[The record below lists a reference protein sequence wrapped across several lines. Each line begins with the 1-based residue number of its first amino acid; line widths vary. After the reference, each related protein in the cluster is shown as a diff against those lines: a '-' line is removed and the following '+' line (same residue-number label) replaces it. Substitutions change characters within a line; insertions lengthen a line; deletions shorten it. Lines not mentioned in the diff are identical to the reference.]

1 MATIVG
7 KNNSSKLDSTS
18 NTNAIASLVYM
29 NDGVSIC
36 SEACAC
42 CWDKPIPESY
52 EDKVEY
58 LGKRAKIGHTSIFE
72 HSNII
77 TVVKL
82 GGPVITSKDAL
93 GLADSLSCF
102 KYLNVVMRQGNDN
115 IPYLLIGGS
124 YRGYDAM
131 FHLSNNS
138 VSNTIIR
145 AITPILYQNVNS
157 KIFYDLTKENILA
170 EEAFANV
177 EPDPASIY
185 FNDLPEETFYE
196 SDKVKFISV
205 DNINQ
210 IRHNLIQIIGAD
222 IFSNEDISRV
232 ATLSILFK
240 DMSRTATHQ
249 LVRHRNAITQESQ
262 RYVDYSEAAFADPT
276 TFKPDRYDPNK
287 KYEIHFGGQTF
298 SMTSMELGEAIIG
311 TYEDM
316 RNQGMMKEDARSFL
330 PGNVKCRK
338 LYMTSTYSNFMKF
351 LELRCDP
358 HAQAE
363 IRSFAIDCRDASQKI
378 FEDLEKDVDTA
389 GVDEII
395 TDKEVILNNIVENTP
410 ELKEDK

>member
-1 MATIVG
+1 MANIAG
-7 KNNSSKLDSTS
+7 KNNTS
-18 NTNAIASLVYM
+18 NFETNNASAIGSLVYM
-29 NDGVSIC
+29 NDGIRVC
-36 SEACAC
+36 TEACAC

-52 EDKVEY
+52 EEKVEY

-82 GGPVITSKDAL
+82 GGPIIDTRDAWS
-93 GLADSLSCF
+93 LADFASCN
-102 KYLNVVMRQGNDN
+102 KYLNVVMRQYERT
-115 IPYLLIGGS
+115 PYLLIGGS

-138 VSNTIIR
+138 VSNTIIK

-170 EEAFANV
+170 EEVFANV

-210 IRHNLIQIIGAD
+210 IRHNLKQIIGAD

-232 ATLSILFK
+232 ASLTILFK
-240 DMSRTATHQ
+240 DMSRTGTHQ

-338 LYMTSTYSNFMKF
+338 LYMTFTYSNFMKF

>member
-1 MATIVG
+1 MANIAG
-7 KNNSSKLDSTS
+7 KNSTS
-18 NTNAIASLVYM
+18 NLDTNNTSAIGSLVYM
-29 NDGVSIC
+29 NDGIRVC
-36 SEACAC
+36 TEACAC

-52 EDKVEY
+52 EEKVEY

-82 GGPVITSKDAL
+82 GGPIIDSRDAL
-93 GLADSLSCF
+93 SLADFISCN
-102 KYLNVVMRQGNDN
+102 KYLNVVMRQHERT
-115 IPYLLIGGS
+115 PYLLIGGS
-124 YRGYDAM
+124 YRAYDAM

-138 VSNTIIR
+138 VANTIIR

-170 EEAFANV
+170 EEAFANI

-185 FNDLPEETFYE
+185 FNDLPDDTFYE
-196 SDKVKFISV
+196 SDKVKFVSV

-210 IRHNLIQIIGAD
+210 IRHNLKQIIGAD

-232 ATLSILFK
+232 ASLTILFK

-276 TFKPDRYDPNK
+276 TFKSDRYDPNK

-338 LYMTSTYSNFMKF
+338 LYMTFTYSNFMKF

>member
-1 MATIVG
+1 MANIAG
-7 KNNSSKLDSTS
+7 KNNISNLDTS
-18 NTNAIASLVYM
+18 NVSAIGSLVYM
-29 NDGVSIC
+29 NDGIRVC
-36 SEACAC
+36 TEACAC

-52 EDKVEY
+52 EEKVEY

-77 TVVKL
+77 SVVKL
-82 GGPVITSKDAL
+82 GGPIINSSDAL
-93 GLADSLSCF
+93 SLADFVSCN
-102 KYLNVVMRQGNDN
+102 KYLNVVMKQHERT
-115 IPYLLIGGS
+115 PYLLIGGS

-138 VSNTIIR
+138 VANTIIR

-157 KIFYDLTKENILA
+157 KIFYDLTKEDILA

-177 EPDPASIY
+177 EPDPTSIY
-185 FNDLPEETFYE
+185 FNNLPDEPFYE

-210 IRHNLIQIIGAD
+210 IRHNLKQIIGAD

-232 ATLSILFK
+232 ASLTILFK

-249 LVRHRNAITQESQ
+249 LVRHRNGITQESQ

-298 SMTSMELGEAIIG
+298 NMTSMELGEAIIG

-338 LYMTSTYSNFMKF
+338 LYMTFTYSNFMKF
-351 LELRCDP
+351 LELRRDP

-363 IRSFAIDCRDASQKI
+363 IRSFAIDCRDASKKI
-378 FEDLEKDVDTA
+378 FENLEKDVSTG

-410 ELKEDK
+410 ELKEE

>member
-1 MATIVG
+1 MANIAG
-7 KNNSSKLDSTS
+7 KNNISNLDTS
-18 NTNAIASLVYM
+18 NVSAIGSLVYM
-29 NDGVSIC
+29 NDGIRVC
-36 SEACAC
+36 TEACAC

-52 EDKVEY
+52 EEKVEY

-77 TVVKL
+77 SVVKL
-82 GGPVITSKDAL
+82 GGPIINSSDAL
-93 GLADSLSCF
+93 SLADFVSCN
-102 KYLNVVMRQGNDN
+102 KYLNVVMKQHERT
-115 IPYLLIGGS
+115 PYLLIGGS

-138 VSNTIIR
+138 VANTIIR

-157 KIFYDLTKENILA
+157 KIFYDLTKEDILA

-177 EPDPASIY
+177 EPDPTSIY
-185 FNDLPEETFYE
+185 FNNLPDEPFYE

-210 IRHNLIQIIGAD
+210 IRHNLKQIIGAD

-232 ATLSILFK
+232 ASLTILFK

-249 LVRHRNAITQESQ
+249 LVRHRNGITQESQ

-298 SMTSMELGEAIIG
+298 NMTSMELGEAIIG

-338 LYMTSTYSNFMKF
+338 LYMTFTYSNFMKF

-363 IRSFAIDCRDASQKI
+363 IRSFAIDCRDASKKI
-378 FEDLEKDVDTA
+378 FENLEKDVSTG

-410 ELKEDK
+410 ELKEE